1 MAITPQQLTQVEQF
15 RKNILDTVNQGV
27 EDEYLLATY
36 NGLLRHLDKR
46 LPAIK
51 HRVEGNSYKNESR
64 EIVRRQRQAR
74 GQKTGASSGN
84 AQGSAQKTA

>member
-1 MAITPQQLTQVEQF
+1 MAITEQQLTQVEQL
-15 RKNILDTVNQGV
+15 RKNILDTVKQGV

-51 HRVEGNSYKNESR
+51 HRVEGNTYKNESR
-64 EIVRRQRQAR
+64 AIVRSQRQAR
-74 GQKTGASSGN
+74 GQKTGASSSKS
-84 AQGSAQKTA
+84 QGSGQKAS